1 MKKRNERLQRTGR
14 KQRAN
19 RRGMRTVQPRTLE
32 EFLALSERD
41 QDRWIRTAHAVSK
54 MRSERLSLQKASR
67 EFGLDPRT
75 VMRRGGSALRKRGRR
90 YEPKRNDRLLR
101 PLVIPT
107 PQGNSL
113 IGVRDYRQAVL
124 LADYWNAVQRY
135 LETGDA
141 SALKRFQG
149 KHVTDAVGKQVQL
162 ITDLDELN
170 RLGNAGSLSF
180 ESLYARS
187 A

>member
-1 MKKRNERLQRTGR
+1 MRGEKHQIRHRKR
-14 KQRAN
+14 KFIA
-19 RRGMRTVQPRTLE
+19 PRTLE
-32 EFLALSERD
+32 EFLALPERD
-41 QDRWIRTAHAVSK
+41 QDRWVRTAHAVSK
-54 MRSERLSLQKASR
+54 MRSEHLSLTKASR

-75 VMRRGGSALRKRGRR
+75 VVRRGGSALRKRGRR
-90 YEPKRNDRLLR
+90 YEPKHNDRLLR
-101 PLVIPT
+101 PLIIPT

-141 SALKRFQG
+141 SSLERFQG
-149 KHVTDAVGKQVQL
+149 KHVIDAVGKEVQL
-162 ITDLDELN
+162 ITDLDQLN